1 MAETSATE
9 IQPRA
14 QLALNGSPISEL
26 RELRVEPR
34 DQGLLISGVVSSFY
48 HKQLAQ
54 EAVRAICGG
63 IDIELENAIR
73 VQRLV

>member
-1 MAETSATE
+1 MPETSAME

-26 RELRVEPR
+26 RELRVER
-34 DQGLLISGVVSSFY
+34 QDHGLLISGVVSSFY

-63 IDIELENAIR
+63 TEVELVNAIR
-73 VQRLV
+73 VQGLY